1 MMKRKNKTGCNGNS
15 AVISILMLTL
25 LATTSSAGFLLWE
38 KNWQDETM
46 NDYGAKMDNSN
57 EMFNET
63 FEEVMNSTESS
74 EDICDYGHI
83 DNATYEE
90 DS

>member
-1 MMKRKNKTGCNGNS
+1 MMKRKNKTGCYGNS

-38 KNWQDETM
+38 KNWQEDTM
-46 NDYGAKMDNSN
+46 DDYGTKMDDSN

-63 FEEVMNSTESS
+63 FEDVINSTQSS
-74 EDICDYGHI
+74 EDISEYGHM

-90 DS
+90 VP